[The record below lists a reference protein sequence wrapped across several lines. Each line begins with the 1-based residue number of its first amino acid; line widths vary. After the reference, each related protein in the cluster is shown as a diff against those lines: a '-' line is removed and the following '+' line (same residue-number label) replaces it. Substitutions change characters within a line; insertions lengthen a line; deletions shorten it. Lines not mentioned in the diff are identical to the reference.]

1 MVGNSYWGVKARSV
15 DVWRLLVLGMS
26 PRATALASARAE
38 LEREMRLRY
47 LRLGHVRLGH
57 GGTDVVEMI
66 HRAAD
71 GRVLPERDIEA
82 LAVRDRV
89 VQPIAGPCER
99 SGRSISR
106 G

>member
-1 MVGNSYWGVKARSV
+1 MWRS
-15 DVWRLLVLGMS
+15 LVLGMS
-26 PRATALASARAE
+26 LRATAIASAGAE

-47 LRLGHVRLGH
+47 LRLGRVRLGH
-57 GGTDVVEMI
+57 GGADVVEMI

-71 GRVLPERDIEA
+71 GRVLRERDIEA
-82 LAVRDRV
+82 LAVGDRV

>member
-1 MVGNSYWGVKARSV
+1 MWRS
-15 DVWRLLVLGMS
+15 LVLGMS
-26 PRATALASARAE
+26 PRATAIASAGAE
-38 LEREMRLRY
+38 LERAMRLRY
-47 LRLGHVRLGH
+47 LSLGYVRLGYVRLGH
-57 GGTDVVEMI
+57 GGADVVEMI
-66 HRAAD
+66 HRACQGLAM
-71 GRVLPERDIEA
+71 RERDIEA